1 MWELIDITLRNES
14 SESHR
19 VETVHT
25 WHLSHIDQMNAFLR
39 SGALA
44 DEIRDIGAG
53 SQLVELLVS
62 EAPSLF
68 KEALRLRR
76 ERTERERLSSDIA
89 DEGNEAA
96 LVWEKSE
103 NVAAHKRRCCDRS
116 ILGEEALLERWQP
129 SQRNIG
135 WFASP
140 LFFSLLKFSS
150 FFLLFSSGLEPSQR
164 IIGPGRG
171 TLSDGKQNQRELR
184 NHRIR
189 MGQVRLRALLSL
201 SI

>member
-1 MWELIDITLRNES
+1 MIAPFLGWVDAIRELIDINLRIGSLSLIELKLYI
-14 SESHR
+14 HR
-19 VETVHT
+19 ICP
-25 WHLSHIDQMNAFLR
+25 HIDQVSTFLR

-68 KEALRLRR
+68 EEAFRLRR
-76 ERTERERLSSDIA
+76 ERMERERLSSDIA

-96 LVWEKSE
+96 LVWENSE

-116 ILGEEALLERWQP
+116 ILGEKTLERWQP

-135 WFASP
+135 RSASL
-140 LFFSLLKFSS
+140 LFFSFS
-150 FFLLFSSGLEPSQR
+150 F
-164 IIGPGRG
+164 
-171 TLSDGKQNQRELR
+171 
-184 NHRIR
+184 
-189 MGQVRLRALLSL
+189 
-201 SI
+201 

>member
-1 MWELIDITLRNES
+1 
-14 SESHR
+14 
-19 VETVHT
+19 
-25 WHLSHIDQMNAFLR
+25 MNTFLR

-68 KEALRLRR
+68 EEAFRLRS

-116 ILGEEALLERWQP
+116 ILGEETLERWQP

-135 WFASP
+135 RSASL
-140 LFFSLLKFSS
+140 LFFPFLFNSFSL
-150 FFLLFSSGLEPSQR
+150 FLLFPRKRWRDGSRVS
-164 IIGPGRG
+164 G
-171 TLSDGKQNQRELR
+171 TLVGLPILCFFHVLNSFSFPFLYFF
-184 NHRIR
+184 IR
-189 MGQVRLRALLSL
+189 V
-201 SI
+201 

>member
-1 MWELIDITLRNES
+1 
-14 SESHR
+14 
-19 VETVHT
+19 
-25 WHLSHIDQMNAFLR
+25 MNTFLR

-68 KEALRLRR
+68 EEAFRLRR
-76 ERTERERLSSDIA
+76 ERMERERLSSDIA

-135 WFASP
+135 WFATL
-140 LFFSLLKFSS
+140 LFF
-150 FFLLFSSGLEPSQR
+150 P
-164 IIGPGRG
+164 
-171 TLSDGKQNQRELR
+171 
-184 NHRIR
+184 
-189 MGQVRLRALLSL
+189 
-201 SI
+201 

>member
-1 MWELIDITLRNES
+1 MIAPFLGWVNAMWELIDITLRNES

-68 KEALRLRR
+68 EEAFHLRS

-135 WFASP
+135 WFATL
-140 LFFSLLKFSS
+140 LFF
-150 FFLLFSSGLEPSQR
+150 P
-164 IIGPGRG
+164 
-171 TLSDGKQNQRELR
+171 
-184 NHRIR
+184 
-189 MGQVRLRALLSL
+189 
-201 SI
+201 

>member
-1 MWELIDITLRNES
+1 
-14 SESHR
+14 
-19 VETVHT
+19 
-25 WHLSHIDQMNAFLR
+25 MNTFLR

-68 KEALRLRR
+68 EEAFRLRR
-76 ERTERERLSSDIA
+76 ERMERERLSSDIA

-116 ILGEEALLERWQP
+116 ILGEETLERWQP

-140 LFFSLLKFSS
+140 LFFSRFKF
-150 FFLLFSSGLEPSQR
+150 FFFSLSLLFSLGLEPGQR

-171 TLSDGKQNQRELR
+171 TLSNGKQYQRELR

-189 MGQVRLRALLSL
+189 MGQVRQRALLSL

>member
-1 MWELIDITLRNES
+1 
-14 SESHR
+14 
-19 VETVHT
+19 
-25 WHLSHIDQMNAFLR
+25 MNTFIR

-68 KEALRLRR
+68 EDALRLRS
-76 ERTERERLSSDIA
+76 ERMERERLSSDIA
-89 DEGNEAA
+89 DERNEAA

-116 ILGEEALLERWQP
+116 ILGEEAVERWQP

-140 LFFSLLKFSS
+140 SFSFTFS
-150 FFLLFSSGLEPSQR
+150 FIFLFLLFPRKCWRDGIRINRTLVVCKSSGFPTS
-164 IIGPGRG
+164 
-171 TLSDGKQNQRELR
+171 
-184 NHRIR
+184 
-189 MGQVRLRALLSL
+189 
-201 SI
+201 

>member
-1 MWELIDITLRNES
+1 
-14 SESHR
+14 
-19 VETVHT
+19 
-25 WHLSHIDQMNAFLR
+25 MNTFLR

-68 KEALRLRR
+68 EEAFRLRR
-76 ERTERERLSSDIA
+76 ERMERERLSSDIA
-89 DEGNEAA
+89 DERDEAA

-116 ILGEEALLERWQP
+116 ILGEEALERWQP

-140 LFFSLLKFSS
+140 LFFSRFRFCFFSLS
-150 FFLLFSSGLEPSQR
+150 LLFSLGLEPGQR

-171 TLSDGKQNQRELR
+171 TLSNGEQDQRELR
-184 NHRIR
+184 RFR
-189 MGQVRLRALLSL
+189 MGQVRQRALLSL

>member
-1 MWELIDITLRNES
+1 M
-14 SESHR
+14 
-19 VETVHT
+19 
-25 WHLSHIDQMNAFLR
+25 
-39 SGALA
+39 
-44 DEIRDIGAG
+44 
-53 SQLVELLVS
+53 VS

-68 KEALRLRR
+68 EEALRLRR

-116 ILGEEALLERWQP
+116 ILGEEALERWQP

-140 LFFSLLKFSS
+140 LFFSLFKCSS
-150 FFLLFSSGLEPSQR
+150 LFLLFFPSGLEPSQR
-164 IIGPGRG
+164 IIGIGRG
-171 TLSDGKQNQRELR
+171 TLSNGKQDQRELR
-184 NHRIR
+184 SHRIR
-189 MGQVRLRALLSL
+189 MGQVRLRALLSI
-201 SI
+201 SN